1 MSLRTDSKLVTA
13 IEPAKTGSLLFADF
27 HHVFHVLANQPVRQF
42 LFRIGANA
50 AAPERC
56 CAVCTCVSGQ

>member
-1 MSLRTDSKLVTA
+1 MSLKNDSKPVFKR
-13 IEPAKTGSLLFADF
+13 EPVSTGSLLFVNF
-27 HHVFHVLANQPVRQF
+27 HHVFASLPVRQF

>member
-1 MSLRTDSKLVTA
+1 MSLRKDSKLVTA
-13 IEPAKTGSLLFADF
+13 REPATTGSLLFVNF
-27 HHVFHVLANQPVRQF
+27 HHVFQVLADRKVRQF

>member
-1 MSLRTDSKLVTA
+1 MGLKKDSKLVA
-13 IEPAKTGSLLFADF
+13 KREPALMGSLLSVLFNPGF
-27 HHVFHVLANQPVRQF
+27 HVFRNHKFGQF

-56 CAVCTCVSGQ
+56 CAVCMCVSGL

>member
-1 MSLRTDSKLVTA
+1 MGLRKDSKLVA
-13 IEPAKTGSLLFADF
+13 KLEPVLTGSFLFVIF
-27 HHVFHVLANQPVRQF
+27 HHVFHVLANYQVRQF

-56 CAVCTCVSGQ
+56 CAVCTCVSEQ